1 MEFCLQ
7 MEMRKMHQ
15 KWLIDFSV
23 GNDGNGRDWIGHF
36 GGLGVLRDLKV
47 LFASHVT
54 CAISSPDFK
63 ALDSRWS

>member
-36 GGLGVLRDLKV
+36 GGLAV
-47 LFASHVT
+47 FQ
-54 CAISSPDFK
+54 
-63 ALDSRWS
+63 ALEMLLLEIAA